1 MTLYTNDYLEYYL
14 TLVGWLINN
23 GLWGMI
29 EDTGLF
35 AVPFAVIVLREWLK
49 VRGEGADEG
58 NKGVLS
64 LARIE
69 TNVYVGYIVVTLC
82 GVPVIHVGFDTLA
95 FDQSRASQCQY
106 QLPEPQNTGWAA
118 SFSTLAGKSAQMP
131 VWWGFMHAFSKAT
144 TSGAVAA
151 IPCGTDL
158 RQMRMDVNNARIN
171 NPLLAQEVAD
181 FTRDCYGSS
190 RARLFM
196 RQPNLGSVA
205 SQTETL
211 RDLGWIGSKF
221 FLNTAGYY
229 DTDYSRSPRTP
240 WPYDSTRDAGL
251 PQVTGGGGY
260 PTCKQWWA
268 DGVIGLKDRVQA
280 QVDPDLMTQFL
291 GWAKWISTDE
301 VKEAVIREVVSPRQ
315 QVGGNVY
322 TDYGGDIGAA
332 YLQNDAF
339 VWAPTSRVLIR
350 SAGYI
355 GVGVGSAAYFPAMDI
370 VRQALPMVMAFLKMA
385 LVICIPLILIVGA
398 FQLQT
403 AMTVTVV
410 FFALMFVDFW
420 FQLARWLDSTILNT
434 LYGSGSPY
442 KNLDPLLGTLNTA
455 QDVVLNYVMGAMFI
469 IMPLFWVTALGWAG
483 VKAGDVLSGLAGG
496 TKKAQEAGSKGAD
509 HIVSG
514 AKIAAKG
521 SPK

>member
-23 GLWGMI
+23 GIWAMI

-35 AVPFAVIVLREWLK
+35 AVPFAVIVVREWLK

-69 TNVYVGYIVVTLC
+69 TSVYVGYFVVAF
-82 GVPVIHVGFDTLA
+82 GGIPAINVGFDTMA
-95 FDQSRASQCQY
+95 FDRSRATQCQY
-106 QLPEPQNTGWAA
+106 IVPEPQDTGWAA
-118 SFSTLAGKSAQMP
+118 SFSSLAGKSAQMP
-131 VWWGFMHAFSKAT
+131 VWWAFMHAFSKAA

-181 FTRDCYGSS
+181 FTRECYGSS

-196 RQPNLGSVA
+196 RQPNLGSSA
-205 SQTETL
+205 SQTEKM
-211 RDLGWIGSKF
+211 RDLGWIGSNY
-221 FLNTAGYY
+221 FLNTPGYY
-229 DTDYSRSPRTP
+229 DTDYSRSPRTS
-240 WPYDSTRDAGL
+240 WPYDATRDAGL
-251 PQVTGGGGY
+251 PEVTGGGGY
-260 PTCKQWWA
+260 PTCKQWWL
-268 DGVIGLKDRVQA
+268 DGTVGLRDRVKG

-291 GWAKWISTDE
+291 GWAKWLSADE
-301 VKEAVIREVVSPRQ
+301 VEEAVIREVVSPRQ
-315 QVGGNVY
+315 QIRGDVY
-322 TDYGGDIGAA
+322 TDYGGEVGAEYA
-332 YLQNDAF
+332 NRNSDTLL
-339 VWAPTSRVLIR
+339 PTTRGITRMAGYVGV
-350 SAGYI
+350 SAGS
-355 GVGVGSAAYFPAMDI
+355 VAYFPTMDV

-403 AMTVTVV
+403 AMTITVV
-410 FFALMFVDFW
+410 FFAMMFVDFW

-442 KNLDPLLGTLNTA
+442 KNLNPLLGTLNTA
-455 QDVVLNYVMGAMFI
+455 QDLVLNYVMAIMFI
-469 IMPLFWVTALGWAG
+469 IMPLFWIGALGWAG
-483 VKAGDVLSGLAGG
+483 IKAGDVLGGLTMGTNKVGEAGG
-496 TKKAQEAGSKGAD
+496 KGIDA
-509 HIVSG
+509 VTSG
-514 AKIAAKG
+514 AKIGAKAL
-521 SPK
+521 SK